1 MSIASPNG
9 SPPAAADTRKPTRTW
24 LVFVAAILVA
34 TSILAATQSYS
45 SWGATWFWAKF
56 YWPNFASFLLP
67 VVAFSALV
75 AAALRWLAP
84 GGGEGA
90 WLRRWVW
97 IALLVR
103 VASVVFWPVA
113 LRTWGYSSPEQQAG
127 FIATDAYNASQLAWD
142 RAQSDTPAVSAFAR
156 GHGDNTGG
164 ITFLAVVAYRAF
176 SPDFQRP
183 MLLGLLAA
191 CATSL
196 TVLAVYHLARLHA
209 SRPVAMGAA
218 VITALYPEAVVI
230 GSAHLQQG
238 YLALLLAFM
247 LWGVSAAFVVG
258 ARQRSAAE
266 PPLFAI
272 GRRSG
277 LILAFAALV
286 MMIGVSY
293 QFGILAG
300 AVLLL
305 AAVWLADWRT
315 TSGRILLGIL
325 AVVVVLLPVLHYLA
339 EAEIIPDSFNVWL
352 IQWKFLF
359 GQAWTEF
366 DRMLAAP
373 GTDLFETLMQR
384 MPRQI
389 AFVVAGVY
397 GLLQPVLPAAIGF
410 RNVEQSGGGIWQV
423 LGLLR
428 ASGWYVLLPLLVY
441 GGLSALRGLKA
452 RRFEAF
458 ASLIFW
464 MVAAIAS
471 YRALGDQWDNP
482 RYRLFVLAP
491 MALLAA
497 WGYWRWRERRSPWL
511 ARIAVPFAVACTA
524 MTLWYIARYWLA
536 ISYSAIPVL
545 AGVASLSVLTFVLML
560 FWPRRTS
567 LRPPET
573 GSPPPLP

>member
-1 MSIASPNG
+1 MSQASPNG
-9 SPPAAADTRKPTRTW
+9 STLPAADTRKSTRTW
-24 LVFVAAILVA
+24 LVFVAAMLAA
-34 TSILAATQSYS
+34 TGILAATQSYS
-45 SWGATWFWAKF
+45 SWGATWYWGRF

-75 AAALRWLAP
+75 AATLRWLAP
-84 GGGEGA
+84 GEGDGA

-97 IALLVR
+97 IALVVR
-103 VASVVFWPVA
+103 MASAAFWPVA
-113 LRTWGYSSPEQQAG
+113 LRAWGYRSPEQQAG
-127 FIATDAYNASQLAWD
+127 FIATDAYNASQRAWD
-142 RAQSDTPAVSAFAR
+142 YAQTDTPAVSAFGR
-156 GHGDNTGG
+156 GRGDNTGG

-183 MLLGLLAA
+183 MLLGLLAS

-196 TVLAVYHLARLHA
+196 TVLAVYHLARLHV

-230 GSAHLQQG
+230 GSSHLQQG
-238 YLALLLAFM
+238 YLAMLLAFM
-247 LWGVSAAFVVG
+247 LWGVSAVFVAG
-258 ARQRSAAE
+258 ARQSSSGE

-272 GRRSG
+272 GRRGG
-277 LILAFAALV
+277 LILAVMALAV
-286 MMIGVSY
+286 MIGVSF

-300 AVLLL
+300 VVLLL
-305 AAVWLADWRT
+305 AAVWLSDWRT
-315 TSGRILLGIL
+315 TSGRILLGAL
-325 AVVVVLLPVLHYLA
+325 AAAVVSLPILYSLA

-352 IQWKFLF
+352 VQWKFLF

-428 ASGWYVLLPLLVY
+428 ASGWYLLLPFLVY
-441 GGLSALRGLKA
+441 GGISALRGLKA

-458 ASLIFW
+458 ASLVFW
-464 MVAAIAS
+464 IVAAIAS

-497 WGYWRWRERRSPWL
+497 WGYWRWRETHSPWL
-511 ARIAVPFAVACTA
+511 ARIAVPFAAACIA
-524 MTLWYIARYWLA
+524 MTFWYIARYWLG
-536 ISYSAIPVL
+536 IRSSAIPVL
-545 AGVASLSVLTFVLML
+545 AGVATLSLLIFVLML
-560 FWPRRTS
+560 IWPGRPRS
-567 LRPPET
+567 RPPET
-573 GSPPPLP
+573 GSPPPIP